1 MILKT
6 FELHKINDNKIF
18 YLLYGKNDGL
28 KIECINE
35 ILKKNSGKIYNYDE
49 KQIKDEIEPFYE
61 NILSDSLFENS
72 KIIIINRASDKIYEI
87 IKDLIDRDITNIK
100 IIINA
105 GILDTRS
112 KLRSIF
118 EKSKNLI
125 CIPTYPDNNNTLSK
139 LAFNFLKKE
148 NISISQ
154 QNINM
159 IVEKSNGDR
168 TNLKNELNKI
178 RNYTISKKKISSEEI
193 SKLINLSENYEL
205 SELIDN
211 CLAKNQNR
219 IINILNEN
227 NYNAEDSVIILRTFL
242 TKAKRILKLAIQ
254 FEQNKDI
261 NETIN
266 SAKPPIFWKDKDI
279 VKTQLN
285 KWKPKKIEELIK
297 NLSDLELEIKRNYNN
312 SILII
317 TNFILEKSRSG
328 INN

>member
-254 FEQNKDI
+254 FERNKDI

>member
-1 MILKT
+1 
-6 FELHKINDNKIF
+6 
-18 YLLYGKNDGL
+18 
-28 KIECINE
+28 
-35 ILKKNSGKIYNYDE
+35 
-49 KQIKDEIEPFYE
+49 
-61 NILSDSLFENS
+61 
-72 KIIIINRASDKIYEI
+72 
-87 IKDLIDRDITNIK
+87 
-100 IIINA
+100 
-105 GILDTRS
+105 
-112 KLRSIF
+112 
-118 EKSKNLI
+118 
-125 CIPTYPDNNNTLSK
+125 
-139 LAFNFLKKE
+139 
-148 NISISQ
+148 
-154 QNINM
+154 M

-254 FEQNKDI
+254 FEHNKDI